1 MLAFQRFIGLHGP
14 VMTGTA
20 FDSHMIGYRAGGWRC
35 FVLLASLIML
45 PLGLGGCSAVSYWTE
60 SLGWSEEG
68 GDAPDGAT
76 AGEAEPAQ
84 SSDIAAGADDSEP
97 SAAQTPAESPPESVP
112 QASPPAV
119 PKETTDEADGSQ
131 IAMLPAAG
139 PPLVQARILFPEASV
154 ELSEPAKIEL
164 IRVAEM
170 LTQDQSTS
178 VQLLAFAQ
186 ASDSGTGSAG
196 RISLTRAFVVRAF
209 LLGQGVQPL
218 RMNLRS
224 LADQAQDG
232 PPDRVDILLNQPG

>member
-1 MLAFQRFIGLHGP
+1 VLDFRRFIGLHGP

-20 FDSHMIGYRAGGWRC
+20 FDSHMIRYRAGGWR
-35 FVLLASLIML
+35 FLVLSAALVML
-45 PLGLGGCSAVSYWTE
+45 PLGLEGCAAVSYWSE

-76 AGEAEPAQ
+76 AGA
-84 SSDIAAGADDSEP
+84 DGADDSEP
-97 SAAQTPAESPPESVP
+97 SAAQAPSETPPESVP

-119 PKETTDEADGSQ
+119 PNETTDEADGSQ
-131 IAMLPAAG
+131 IVMLPAAG
-139 PPLVQARILFPEASV
+139 PPPVQARILFPEASV
-154 ELSEPAKIEL
+154 ELSEPAKVEL

-186 ASDSGTGSAG
+186 ASDSGTVSAG

-209 LLGQGVQPL
+209 LLEQGVQPL

-232 PPDRVDILLNQPG
+232 PPDRVDILLNEPG